1 MRKIIITGGSG
12 AVSSAFIEYFYE
24 QFQFISFSRNVE
36 KQIALKQ
43 RFGKIELCMGSVENR
58 DDLINTFVKIKP
70 DIVIHAAALK
80 HISIAENQPIQAIKT
95 NLLGSLNVIEASQ
108 AANVPVTIGISSDK
122 ACLSN
127 SVYGHTKNLMERAFF
142 ESDNEKTRFLS
153 CRLCNVVGS
162 HGSVI
167 PFWLDLAK
175 KNEPLKITNPKMN
188 RFMMLP
194 DETALLIK
202 KAVDLVEVEK
212 HPFIITKK
220 IKAVNM
226 ENMAHC
232 ISSKIEVSGKRLGER
247 LNETLVCAKEIPFT
261 YINDDYILI
270 KSQKNPLKET
280 RLSNVLETLKSEKM
294 NESEIKNLI
303 KHVELMYENIN

>member
-1 MRKIIITGGSG
+1 
-12 AVSSAFIEYFYE
+12 
-24 QFQFISFSRNVE
+24 
-36 KQIALKQ
+36 
-43 RFGKIELCMGSVENR
+43 
-58 DDLINTFVKIKP
+58 
-70 DIVIHAAALK
+70 
-80 HISIAENQPIQAIKT
+80 
-95 NLLGSLNVIEASQ
+95 
-108 AANVPVTIGISSDK
+108 
-122 ACLSN
+122 
-127 SVYGHTKNLMERAFF
+127 MERAFF